1 MIGLGWGGA
10 WVDEVT
16 CEMEPAQ
23 DKQAGILPCAG
34 ADPVTFVLAGWSW
47 FCVFTL
53 AGVAYSSWAVS
64 FATGPPAG
72 FLVLGGG
79 AAILGTYAEYA
90 LTTAAFLVF
99 LVRRRWAWA
108 AQLLPVVLL
117 VPWFFAAGVTFRVS
131 RVAEMAL
138 NSATFVRPLARD
150 CVRILAY
157 RLPVTRARLGGE
169 VGPGGYLSPLLFPQ
183 MRGLQRV
190 RPSAIYR
197 DGGELRILGPV
208 KEEYDFVP
216 CPGGFR
222 LTWRPHEG
230 QKAHLVWF
238 YPAPNRGPVSTS
250 PVGGGGG
257 REKVTSTDSNEG
269 AKN

>member
-23 DKQAGILPCAG
+23 DKQAGIRPRAG

-108 AQLLPVVLL
+108 AQLLPAVSMRKTEPSTPAPSVVTVSLICRRRASSAKNR
-117 VPWFFAAGVTFRVS
+117 PPQRRVEGTRCPGS
-131 RVAEMAL
+131 GWPL
-138 NSATFVRPLARD
+138 DRP
-150 CVRILAY
+150 
-157 RLPVTRARLGGE
+157 PVLGGPAPAWLALRLE
-169 VGPGGYLSPLLFPQ
+169 AEPLRPPRVGPSRAQTGGQ
-183 MRGLQRV
+183 
-190 RPSAIYR
+190 
-197 DGGELRILGPV
+197 
-208 KEEYDFVP
+208 
-216 CPGGFR
+216 
-222 LTWRPHEG
+222 
-230 QKAHLVWF
+230 
-238 YPAPNRGPVSTS
+238 
-250 PVGGGGG
+250 
-257 REKVTSTDSNEG
+257 
-269 AKN
+269 